1 MSRIG
6 KMSIAIPAGV
16 EVTVQENNVVTVKG
30 KLGCLSQEVDPC
42 ISIHIEDKEL
52 RLTRA
57 TDQKRHK
64 AMHGLYRTLLNNMV
78 VGVSEGFTIVQEVVG
93 VGYKAQAQ
101 GQLLELSLGYSHNI
115 FFQLS
120 DEIKVETVME
130 KGKDPVITLKSFDKQ
145 LLGQVAAKL
154 RSLRAPEPYKGK
166 GIRFKGEEIR
176 RKAGKTSVKE

>member
-16 EVTVQENNVVTVKG
+16 DVIVQENNVVTVKG
-30 KLGCLSQEVDPC
+30 KLGSLSQEVDPC
-42 ISIHIEDKEL
+42 ISVHVEGNEL

-78 VGVSEGFTIVQEVVG
+78 HGVSEGFTIIQEVVG

-120 DEIKVETVME
+120 DEIKVEAVME
-130 KGKDPVITLKSFDKQ
+130 KGKNPIITLKSFDKQ

-166 GIRFKGEEIR
+166 GIRFKGEEVR